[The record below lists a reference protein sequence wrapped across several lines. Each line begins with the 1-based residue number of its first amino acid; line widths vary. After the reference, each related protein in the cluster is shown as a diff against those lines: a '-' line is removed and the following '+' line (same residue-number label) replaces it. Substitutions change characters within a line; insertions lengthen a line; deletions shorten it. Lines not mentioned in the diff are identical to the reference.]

1 MPTYEYVCQACGH
14 ELEAFQSIMADP
26 LTDCPECSAAEL
38 KRKIGAGSAL
48 IFKGSGFYCTDYKD
62 KPKPKVD
69 TDKKVAKA
77 KEAAKAVKESSSTSS
92 GSGGDGG
99 GSDSTSAA

>member
-1 MPTYEYVCQACGH
+1 
-14 ELEAFQSIMADP
+14 MAI
-26 LTDCPECSAAEL
+26 AEL

-69 TDKKVAKA
+69 TDKKVARA
-77 KEAAKAVKESSSTSS
+77 KEAAKAVKESSSSN
-92 GSGGDGG
+92 SGGDGGSTG